1 MCKVLLFA
9 GTTEGREI
17 AQHLKNTIVSLTV
30 SVATGYGETLIDK
43 ASNINIL
50 TNRLGKE
57 EMVQLL
63 NKENFH
69 LVIDATHPYAVE
81 VTQNIIK
88 SCEETSTKYLR
99 VIRESEGIGV
109 SDAIIYVNSVEE
121 ACNYLK
127 NTEGNIL
134 ATTGSKEIEKYS
146 VIPNY
151 EERVFARVLCSDE
164 VIKKCNELGFN
175 GKNLIAMQGPFS
187 KEFNT
192 ALLKQIN
199 AKYMVTKESG
209 STGGFEEK
217 IVSAKEAG
225 VTAIVIGRPLHEEGL
240 TLKGII
246 KYLDENFNIQENR
259 NVNLVSIGLG
269 DIKTMTLEAREIF
282 ENCDVI
288 IGAGR
293 MLKTL
298 EVFNKPSF
306 NSYKSIEIFN
316 FIEEH
321 KEYKNITIAYS
332 GDAGFYSGAKKM
344 LERLDHYNVKVIPGI
359 SSVAYFTSK
368 LKIAW
373 EDIKLISMHG
383 KNANIVGEVLNNE
396 KVFTLLGGEDSD
408 VKSVC
413 TKLVSY
419 GLGEVKIA
427 VGCNLSYDDEMIQE
441 GLVKDFT
448 DCTYK
453 GLCVAVFFNKN
464 YNNNIYKNIN
474 DEEFIRDK
482 VPMTKE
488 EVRSL
493 SIIKLGLKED
503 SIFYDIGAGTGSIS
517 IEAALNVPE
526 GKVFSI
532 EKKEEAIELI
542 NKNKKKFKVD
552 NLYVVSGKAPQVL
565 MNLDLPTNAF
575 IGGSSGN
582 LKEIIEILIYKN
594 PKIKIVINA
603 ITLETLSEV
612 LECIKKFPLIN
623 VDITQITVAKSRQ
636 VAGLNMMTGQN
647 PIYIITLKGVE

>member
-1 MCKVLLFA
+1 
-9 GTTEGREI
+9 
-17 AQHLKNTIVSLTV
+17 
-30 SVATGYGETLIDK
+30 
-43 ASNINIL
+43 
-50 TNRLGKE
+50 
-57 EMVQLL
+57 
-63 NKENFH
+63 
-69 LVIDATHPYAVE
+69 
-81 VTQNIIK
+81 
-88 SCEETSTKYLR
+88 
-99 VIRESEGIGV
+99 
-109 SDAIIYVNSVEE
+109 
-121 ACNYLK
+121 
-127 NTEGNIL
+127 
-134 ATTGSKEIEKYS
+134 
-146 VIPNY
+146 
-151 EERVFARVLCSDE
+151 
-164 VIKKCNELGFN
+164 
-175 GKNLIAMQGPFS
+175 
-187 KEFNT
+187 
-192 ALLKQIN
+192 
-199 AKYMVTKESG
+199 
-209 STGGFEEK
+209 
-217 IVSAKEAG
+217 
-225 VTAIVIGRPLHEEGL
+225 
-240 TLKGII
+240 
-246 KYLDENFNIQENR
+246 
-259 NVNLVSIGLG
+259 
-269 DIKTMTLEAREIF
+269 
-282 ENCDVI
+282 
-288 IGAGR
+288 
-293 MLKTL
+293 
-298 EVFNKPSF
+298 
-306 NSYKSIEIFN
+306 
-316 FIEEH
+316 
-321 KEYKNITIAYS
+321 
-332 GDAGFYSGAKKM
+332 
-344 LERLDHYNVKVIPGI
+344 
-359 SSVAYFTSK
+359 
-368 LKIAW
+368 
-373 EDIKLISMHG
+373 
-383 KNANIVGEVLNNE
+383 
-396 KVFTLLGGEDSD
+396 
-408 VKSVC
+408 
-413 TKLVSY
+413 
-419 GLGEVKIA
+419 
-427 VGCNLSYDDEMIQE
+427 MIQE

-532 EKKEEAIELI
+532 EKKEEAVELI